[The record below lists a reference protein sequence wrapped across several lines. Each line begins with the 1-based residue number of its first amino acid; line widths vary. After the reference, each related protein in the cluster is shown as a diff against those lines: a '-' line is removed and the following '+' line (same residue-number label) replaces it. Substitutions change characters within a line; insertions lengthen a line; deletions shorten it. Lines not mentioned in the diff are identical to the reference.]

1 MTAFI
6 SGGARSLPRG
16 LSVRQS
22 PILRRSLRIG
32 LVVGMSLLT
41 GCASYEPMEVDPF
54 EEIRKLEQR
63 SDRPIELLAPA
74 AADPAWLPLKTAID
88 LGDGLELSEANALA
102 LAFSPGIRATRDEM
116 KVAGAQLL
124 RAGLLTNPELFLGPR
139 ISSGGGDLIL
149 PAGLSWELPLW
160 GQREAEKSLARS
172 RLTLAE
178 ARVAAA
184 ELSALEQVRTAF
196 IRISTMSKTVAAL
209 EAQLAG
215 SERILQW
222 ADALKQA
229 GEIDGVTSYL
239 ARLERDDA
247 RADLETLRLKLA
259 SARRGLLETLGLL
272 PGISLSIQLE
282 PDPALMPPLPQ
293 ASRKNMLLHPAVA
306 GALNEYETAEAA
318 LHLAITSQYPA
329 IRIGPEFESDK
340 GEASLG
346 AGVGIELPLFDQN
359 QGGIAEAKQRRE
371 AAREKVSAAL
381 LKLSHDEASAR
392 SESRAKEAILEDY
405 SAGAL
410 ANALEAREALDLRL
424 RAGQS
429 NVLEVLAG
437 LRSITRARVRG
448 LKLKQDST
456 IARFRAAVAGAAV
469 LNDPPGKDSEKEKK

>member
-1 MTAFI
+1 MTAYI
-6 SGGARSLPRG
+6 SGGPMSLLRG
-16 LSVRQS
+16 FSVRQA
-22 PILRRSLRIG
+22 PILRQSVRIG
-32 LVVGMSLLT
+32 LVVGMSLLS
-41 GCASYEPMEVDPF
+41 GCASYSPMEIDPF

-63 SDRPIELLAPA
+63 SDRPLEVQPSAPGS
-74 AADPAWLPLKTAID
+74 PAWLPIKTTID
-88 LGDGLELSEANALA
+88 LSDGLELSEANALA
-102 LAFSPGIRATRDEM
+102 LSFSPGIRATRNEM
-116 KVAGAQLL
+116 KVAGAQLIQ
-124 RAGLLTNPELFLGPR
+124 AGLLTNPELFLGPR
-139 ISSGGGDLIL
+139 ISSGGGGLVL

-160 GQREAEKSLARS
+160 GQGEAEKKLARS

-184 ELSALEQVRTAF
+184 ELTALEQVRTAF
-196 IRISTMSKTVAAL
+196 IRISTLNKTVAAL

-215 SERILQW
+215 SERVLQW
-222 ADALKQA
+222 ADTLKQA

-247 RADLETLRLKLA
+247 RADLETLRLELA
-259 SARRGLLETLGLL
+259 STRRGLLETLGLL

-282 PDPALMPPLPQ
+282 PDPALMPPLSQ
-293 ASRKNMLLHPAVA
+293 ASRRKMFLHPAIA
-306 GALNEYETAEAA
+306 GALNEYETAEAT
-318 LHLAITSQYPA
+318 LRLAITSQYPA

-346 AGVGIELPLFDQN
+346 AGAGIELPLFDQN

-437 LRSITRARVRG
+437 LRSITKTRVRG
-448 LKLKQDST
+448 LQLKQDSA

-469 LNDPPGKDSEKEKK
+469 LNDPPGKDSEKEKE